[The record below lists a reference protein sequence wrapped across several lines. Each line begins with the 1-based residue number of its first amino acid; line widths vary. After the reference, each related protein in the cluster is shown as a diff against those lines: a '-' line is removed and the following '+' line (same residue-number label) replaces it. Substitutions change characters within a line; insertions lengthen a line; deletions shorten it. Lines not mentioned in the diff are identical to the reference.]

1 MSLFNDT
8 IHDARRPLA
17 GGWVRRAS
25 DESEASTPEEDFA
38 QDSTPSGMQTVFRF
52 QKAGQFL
59 PREASFQPGAGHSR
73 PPVGDPL
80 SAGAEVESPRPLATN
95 DGETLI
101 SVWGDSRESELA
113 TGQVIHGSPG
123 KVAAANVV
131 SESKTHQ
138 SVVLPGPIETELNRE
153 THRSEIP
160 EGSERLVSRQRETF
174 LSRPTGRGAP
184 SETTLAT
191 ALGQPGTAART
202 SQAAGLASE
211 FVSESSAPQSFE
223 RDGGAAIANV
233 ESSPAREF
241 AARESLS
248 ETRASAA
255 APSSRPGR
263 ANYAAAHTLERASEL
278 ATKLATEPT
287 PPSLIIGRIDV
298 VVVAAA
304 TPPQTQP
311 TARADRGFLSR
322 NYLKRL

>member
-59 PREASFQPGAGHSR
+59 PREASIQPGAGHSR
-73 PPVGDPL
+73 PPAGDPL
-80 SAGAEVESPRPLATN
+80 SAGAEVESPRSPATN

-101 SVWGDSRESELA
+101 SVLGDSRESALE

-191 ALGQPGTAART
+191 AQPGAAART
-202 SQAAGLASE
+202 TQATELASG
-211 FVSESSAPQSFE
+211 FTSQSAAPQSFE

-233 ESSPAREF
+233 ESSPARE
-241 AARESLS
+241 SLS

-255 APSSRPGR
+255 TRPNR
-263 ANYAAAHTLERASEL
+263 PNYAASPTLDRGSEL
-278 ATKLATEPT
+278 A
-287 PPSLIIGRIDV
+287 PPRLVIGRIDV

-304 TPPQTQP
+304 AAAPPQPQP
-311 TARADRGFLSR
+311 SARADRGFLSR

>member
-59 PREASFQPGAGHSR
+59 PREASIQPGAGHSR
-73 PPVGDPL
+73 PPAGDPL
-80 SAGAEVESPRPLATN
+80 SAGAEVESPRSPATN

-101 SVWGDSRESELA
+101 SVLGDSRESALE

-184 SETTLAT
+184 SETSLAT
-191 ALGQPGTAART
+191 AQPGAATRIN
-202 SQAAGLASE
+202 QATGFASE
-211 FVSESSAPQSFE
+211 FATGFASEPAAPPSFE
-223 RDGGAAIANV
+223 RDGGAAIAGI
-233 ESSPAREF
+233 EPSP
-241 AARESLS
+241 ARESLS

-255 APSSRPGR
+255 TRPNR
-263 ANYAAAHTLERASEL
+263 PNYAASPTLDRGSEL
-278 ATKLATEPT
+278 A
-287 PPSLIIGRIDV
+287 PPRLVIGRIDV

-304 TPPQTQP
+304 AAAPPQPQP
-311 TARADRGFLSR
+311 SARADRGFLSR

>member
-8 IHDARRPLA
+8 LRDARRPIA
-17 GGWVRRAS
+17 GAWVRRAS
-25 DESEASTPEEDFA
+25 DESEASLPEEDYS
-38 QDSTPSGMQTVFRF
+38 QDSLPSGMQTVFRF

-59 PREASFQPGAGHSR
+59 PREASIQPGAGLSR

-80 SAGAEVESPRPLATN
+80 SAGAEVESPRSPATN

-101 SVWGDSRESELA
+101 SVLGDSRESALA
-113 TGQVIHGSPG
+113 TGQVIHGSPS

-138 SVVLPGPIETELNRE
+138 SVVLPGPIETELNHE

-184 SETTLAT
+184 SETSLAT
-191 ALGQPGTAART
+191 ARPGAAART
-202 SQAAGLASE
+202 TQAAE
-211 FVSESSAPQSFE
+211 FATGFAFESSAPQSFD
-223 RDGGAAIANV
+223 RDGGAAIANI
-233 ESSPAREF
+233 ESTPAREF

-248 ETRASAA
+248 EARASAA
-255 APSSRPGR
+255 TRLDHS
-263 ANYAAAHTLERASEL
+263 NHAAAQDPRRAP
-278 ATKLATEPT
+278 EPT

-298 VVVAAA
+298 VVVADAA
-304 TPPQTQP
+304 PPQPQP

>member
-1 MSLFNDT
+1 MGLFNDT
-8 IHDARRPLA
+8 IRDARRPLA

-25 DESEASTPEEDFA
+25 DESEASLPEEDYS
-38 QDSTPSGMQTVFRF
+38 QDSLPSGMQTVFRF

-59 PREASFQPGAGHSR
+59 PREASIQPGAGLSR

-80 SAGAEVESPRPLATN
+80 SAGAEVESPRSPATN

-101 SVWGDSRESELA
+101 SVLGDSRESALE
-113 TGQVIHGSPG
+113 TGQEIHGSPG

-138 SVVLPGPIETELNRE
+138 SVVLPGPIETELNHE

-184 SETTLAT
+184 SETSLAT
-191 ALGQPGTAART
+191 ARPGAAART
-202 SQAAGLASE
+202 TQAAE
-211 FVSESSAPQSFE
+211 FATGFAFESSAPQSFD

-241 AARESLS
+241 AAQESLS
-248 ETRASAA
+248 EARTSAA
-255 APSSRPGR
+255 ARPGR
-263 ANYAAAHTLERASEL
+263 TAHAASPGPGRAS
-278 ATKLATEPT
+278 EPT

-298 VVVAAA
+298 VVVADAA
-304 TPPQTQP
+304 PPQPQA
-311 TARADRGFLSR
+311 TARAGRGFLSR

>member
-59 PREASFQPGAGHSR
+59 PREASIQPGAGHSR
-73 PPVGDPL
+73 PPAGDPL
-80 SAGAEVESPRPLATN
+80 SAGAEVESPRSPATN

-101 SVWGDSRESELA
+101 SVLGDSRESALE

-184 SETTLAT
+184 SETSLAT
-191 ALGQPGTAART
+191 AVATRAAAPQAARGT
-202 SQAAGLASE
+202 RLAAE
-211 FVSESSAPQSFE
+211 VAPE
-223 RDGGAAIANV
+223 RDSSAAIANI
-233 ESSPAREF
+233 ESRPAREF
-241 AARESLS
+241 AVQESLS
-248 ETRASAA
+248 DSRARAA

-263 ANYAAAHTLERASEL
+263 ATEL
-278 ATKLATEPT
+278 ATELA
-287 PPSLIIGRIDV
+287 PPSLVIGRIDV
-298 VVVAAA
+298 VVVADGA
-304 TPPQTQP
+304 PPQPQP